1 MSEATDPLE
10 PEELTVEGGSSRPAR
25 SRGRDARLVL
35 TGICAVLLVWFALAN
50 LHEVTI
56 RFWLV
61 TARSSLIVVIAISV
75 LLGASAAAL
84 LGRATRRRRRPEG

>member
-1 MSEATDPLE
+1 MDEVREPWQ
-10 PEELTVEGGSSRPAR
+10 PEELAEGGQPPRPAR

-35 TGICAVLLVWFALAN
+35 TGVCTVLLVWFALAN